1 VLAPLPASWHGSPV
15 SAPDDTHRH
24 EHEIGEKHAV
34 TPLELFFDLVFVFA
48 LTQVTALLAD
58 DLTWLGMLRGFAVL
72 AAVWWAW
79 VAFAWLTNSIRI
91 DDDLVSRLVML
102 LSMGAML
109 VVGLAA
115 PGAFG
120 DAAIVFG
127 VAYFVVRGLHVLL
140 YLHTTRG
147 DRDVFRA
154 VARLAPGM
162 MLAATLIVIAGFVPA
177 GPVRGALW
185 AAALIIDFVTPVLT
199 GTSGWKVDAAHF
211 SERHGLIIII
221 ALGESLVALGIG
233 ATGADFTPGIV
244 TAIALGIAVICGLW
258 WLYFDIVSL
267 AAERMLESVKGAARA
282 AMARDSYSYI
292 HFFMVWGIVLVALG
306 LKKTLLD
313 VDAPLKMLAVIAL
326 FGGLSMYLLA
336 HVAFRLRNTGTLN
349 VQRLVTSILLLAL
362 IPVGMALPALGALA
376 VATAVIV
383 LLVAYE
389 TVRFRDVRH
398 ELRFHSHE
406 AH

>member
-1 VLAPLPASWHGSPV
+1 VLARLPGSWHGRPV
-15 SAPDDTHRH
+15 SEADGKHRH
-24 EHEIGEKHAV
+24 EREIGAAHAV
-34 TPLELFFDLVFVFA
+34 SPLELFFDLVFVFA
-48 LTQVTALLAD
+48 LTQVTTLLAD
-58 DLTWLGMLRGFAVL
+58 DLTWVGMLRGFAVL

-79 VAFAWLTNSIRI
+79 VAFAWLTNSITI
-91 DDDLVSRLVML
+91 DDDLVSRLVVL
-102 LSMGAML
+102 LAMGAML

-120 DAAIVFG
+120 DTAIVFG
-127 VAYFVVRGLHVLL
+127 VAYFVVRALHVLL
-140 YLHTTRG
+140 YLYTTRG

-162 MLAATLIVIAGFVPA
+162 MIAATLIVIAGFLPPGPA
-177 GPVRGALW
+177 RVALW
-185 AAALIIDFVTPVLT
+185 ALALIVDFTSPLVS
-199 GTSGWKVDAAHF
+199 GTAGWKVDASHF
-211 SERHGLIIII
+211 TERHGLIIII

-244 TAIALGIAVICGLW
+244 AAIALGVAVICGLW

-267 AAERMLESVKGAARA
+267 AAERMLESVTGAARA

-313 VDAPLKMLAVIAL
+313 VDAPLKTLAVIAL
-326 FGGLSMYLLA
+326 FGGLAMYLLA
-336 HVAFRLRNTGTLN
+336 HVAFRLRNTGTIN
-349 VQRLVTSILLLAL
+349 TQRLVTAVLLLAL
-362 IPVGMALPALGALA
+362 IPVAMAVPALVALSI
-376 VATAVIV
+376 ATAVIV
-383 LLVAYE
+383 LLVVYE

-398 ELRFHSHE
+398 RIRFGE
-406 AH
+406 

>member
-1 VLAPLPASWHGSPV
+1 MLARLPGSWHGRPV
-15 SAPDDTHRH
+15 SEADGKHRH
-24 EHEIGEKHAV
+24 EREIGAAHAV
-34 TPLELFFDLVFVFA
+34 SPLELFFDLVFVFA
-48 LTQVTALLAD
+48 LTQVTTLLAD
-58 DLTWLGMLRGFAVL
+58 DLTWVGMLRGFAVL

-79 VAFAWLTNSIRI
+79 VAFAWLTNSITI
-91 DDDLVSRLVML
+91 DDDLVSRLVVL
-102 LSMGAML
+102 LAMGAML

-120 DAAIVFG
+120 DTAIVFG
-127 VAYFVVRGLHVLL
+127 VAYFVVRALHVLL
-140 YLHTTRG
+140 YLYTTRG

-162 MLAATLIVIAGFVPA
+162 MIGATLIVIAGFLPPGPA
-177 GPVRGALW
+177 RVALW
-185 AAALIIDFVTPVLT
+185 ALALIVDFTSPLVS
-199 GTSGWKVDAAHF
+199 GTAGWKVDASHF
-211 SERHGLIIII
+211 TERHGLIIII

-244 TAIALGIAVICGLW
+244 AAIALGVAVICGLW

-267 AAERMLESVKGAARA
+267 AAERMLESVTGAARA

-313 VDAPLKMLAVIAL
+313 VDAPLKTLAVIAL
-326 FGGLSMYLLA
+326 FGGLAMYLLA
-336 HVAFRLRNTGTLN
+336 HVAFRLRNTGTIN
-349 VQRLVTSILLLAL
+349 TQRLVTAVLLLAL
-362 IPVGMALPALGALA
+362 IPVAMAVPALVALSI
-376 VATAVIV
+376 ATAVIV
-383 LLVAYE
+383 LLVVYE

-398 ELRFHSHE
+398 RIRFGE
-406 AH
+406 

>member
-1 VLAPLPASWHGSPV
+1 VLARLPGSWHGRPV
-15 SAPDDTHRH
+15 SEADGKHRH
-24 EHEIGEKHAV
+24 EREIGAAHAV
-34 TPLELFFDLVFVFA
+34 SPLELFFDLVFVFA
-48 LTQVTALLAD
+48 LTQVTTLLAD
-58 DLTWLGMLRGFAVL
+58 DLTWVGMLRGFAVL

-79 VAFAWLTNSIRI
+79 VAFAWLTNSITI
-91 DDDLVSRLVML
+91 DDDLVSRLVVL
-102 LSMGAML
+102 LAMGAML

-120 DAAIVFG
+120 DTAIVFG
-127 VAYFVVRGLHVLL
+127 VAYFVVRALHVLL
-140 YLHTTRG
+140 YLYTTRG

-162 MLAATLIVIAGFVPA
+162 MIGATLIVIAGFLPPGPA
-177 GPVRGALW
+177 RVALW
-185 AAALIIDFVTPVLT
+185 ALALIVDFTSPLVS
-199 GTSGWKVDAAHF
+199 GTAGWKVDASHF
-211 SERHGLIIII
+211 TERHGLIIII

-244 TAIALGIAVICGLW
+244 AAIALGVAVICGLW

-267 AAERMLESVKGAARA
+267 AAERMLESVTGAARA

-313 VDAPLKMLAVIAL
+313 VDAPLKTLAVIAL
-326 FGGLSMYLLA
+326 FGGLAMYLLA
-336 HVAFRLRNTGTLN
+336 HVAFRLRNTGTIN
-349 VQRLVTSILLLAL
+349 TQRLVTAVLLLAL
-362 IPVGMALPALGALA
+362 IPVAMAVPALVALSI
-376 VATAVIV
+376 ATAVIV
-383 LLVAYE
+383 LLVVYE

-398 ELRFHSHE
+398 RIRFGE
-406 AH
+406 

>member
-1 VLAPLPASWHGSPV
+1 MGQA
-15 SAPDDTHRH
+15 
-24 EHEIGEKHAV
+24 HAV

-48 LTQVTALLAD
+48 LTQVTSLLAD
-58 DLTWLGMLRGFAVL
+58 DLIWVGMLRGFAVL
-72 AAVWWAW
+72 ASVWWAW

-102 LSMGAML
+102 LAMAAML

-115 PGAFG
+115 PNAFG

-127 VAYFVVRGLHVLL
+127 LAYFAVRLLHVVL
-140 YLHTTRG
+140 YLHTTKG
-147 DRDVFRA
+147 DPAVFRA
-154 VARLAPGM
+154 VVRLAPGM
-162 MLAATLIVIAGFVPA
+162 MLAAALIVVAGFVPA
-177 GPVRGALW
+177 GPVRAILW
-185 AAALIIDFVTPVLT
+185 AVALIVDFTSPLMSGT
-199 GTSGWKVDAAHF
+199 GGWKVDAAHF

-233 ATGADFTPGIV
+233 AADEAFTPGVIA
-244 TAIALGIAVICGLW
+244 AIAMGVAVVCAMW

-267 AAERMLESVKGAARA
+267 AAERMLESVTGPVRA

-313 VDAPLKMLAVIAL
+313 VDGPLKALAVVSL
-326 FGGLSMYLLA
+326 YGGLAMYLLA

-349 VQRLVTSILLLAL
+349 VQRLVTAILLLVM
-362 IPVGMALPALGALA
+362 IPLGMAVSALYALGF
-376 VATAVIV
+376 ATVVIV

-389 TVRFRDVRH
+389 TVRFREIRH
-398 ELRFHSHE
+398 TLRFHGHD
-406 AH
+406 AR

>member
-1 VLAPLPASWHGSPV
+1 MLARLPGSWHGRPV
-15 SAPDDTHRH
+15 SEADGKHRH
-24 EHEIGEKHAV
+24 EREIGAAHAV
-34 TPLELFFDLVFVFA
+34 SPLELFFDLVFVFA
-48 LTQVTALLAD
+48 LTQVTTLLAD
-58 DLTWLGMLRGFAVL
+58 DLTWVGMLRGFAVL

-79 VAFAWLTNSIRI
+79 VAFAWLTNSITI
-91 DDDLVSRLVML
+91 DDDLVSRLVVL
-102 LSMGAML
+102 LAMGAML

-120 DAAIVFG
+120 DTAIVFG
-127 VAYFVVRGLHVLL
+127 VAYFVVRALHVLL
-140 YLHTTRG
+140 YLYTTRG

-162 MLAATLIVIAGFVPA
+162 MIAATLIVIAGFLPPGPA
-177 GPVRGALW
+177 RVALW
-185 AAALIIDFVTPVLT
+185 ALALIVDFTSPLVS
-199 GTSGWKVDAAHF
+199 GTAGWKVDASHF
-211 SERHGLIIII
+211 TERHGLIIII

-244 TAIALGIAVICGLW
+244 AAIALGVAVICGLW

-267 AAERMLESVKGAARA
+267 AAERMLESVTGAARA

-313 VDAPLKMLAVIAL
+313 VDAPLKTLAVIAL
-326 FGGLSMYLLA
+326 FGGLAMYLLA
-336 HVAFRLRNTGTLN
+336 HVAFRLRNTGTIN
-349 VQRLVTSILLLAL
+349 TQRLVTAVLLLAL
-362 IPVGMALPALGALA
+362 IPVAMAVPALVALSI
-376 VATAVIV
+376 ATAVIV
-383 LLVAYE
+383 LLVVYE

-398 ELRFHSHE
+398 RIRFGE
-406 AH
+406 